1 MDVNDLIR
9 SATGAAADHVRW
21 GVGVTAV
28 FVGLSEGAE
37 PVTCWSGERPLP
49 GRDTVEACWA
59 TLHDNGCDQRAAIYL
74 HDCGGAA
81 LATIYADDGEQAA
94 SAAVQVERDGTIM
107 PVPASTAAQ

>member
-28 FVGLSEGAE
+28 FIGLPDNGGE
-37 PVTCWSGERPLP
+37 PVTCWTDEPLP
-49 GRDTVEACWA
+49 ADETAKSAWG

-74 HDCGGAA
+74 HDCGGPA